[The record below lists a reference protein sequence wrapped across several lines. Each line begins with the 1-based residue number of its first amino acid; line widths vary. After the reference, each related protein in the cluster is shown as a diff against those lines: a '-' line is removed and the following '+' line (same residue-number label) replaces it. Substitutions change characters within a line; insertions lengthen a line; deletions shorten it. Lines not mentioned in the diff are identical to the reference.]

1 MNRHA
6 SALGF
11 VLLSIAI
18 AACSRSPEPAA
29 PSAPAP
35 VDPVAAA
42 AAAISASALE
52 RNIREL
58 SSDAFGGRKPDTP
71 GEQLTIELLEREFR
85 GLGLQPASGGSFVQE
100 VPLVELEAGPE
111 VRLGFSAGGSARP
124 TDLPYRERQV
134 IYSRRMDTAISVKDA
149 GVVFVGYGVNAP
161 ERGWNDYAGVD
172 VRGKVVLMLINDPGF
187 HANDP
192 ALFNGRAMT
201 YYGRWD
207 YKFDEAARQGAI
219 GALIIHDNEGA
230 TYPWRTVQ
238 NSWTGPTFHLPRE
251 DRGAALSAFQGWV
264 ANEAA
269 REMLAAAGAGLD
281 DLMRE
286 AGTSGFRAR
295 TLPLR
300 LSAGF
305 ANRVHEIR
313 SRNVAA
319 VLPGRERPDEAFIY
333 MAHWDHIGSRSDT
346 PPGEDG
352 IFNGALDNASGTAGL
367 IELARA
373 FRALPEAPRRSVLF
387 LAVTAEEQGL
397 LGSAWYAANPLIP
410 LAHTVGGLNMDGLNN
425 FGPTRDVTVVG
436 LGNST
441 LDAYL
446 ERALTPGRR
455 LEPHPYPER
464 GSFFRSDH
472 FELAKAG
479 VPMLFAGRGVDHVE
493 HGAEWGRAQDA
504 RYVAERYHGPEDEW
518 TDDWRLDGAVEDLQ
532 LFFRTGLAVA
542 DSADWPEWAAD
553 SEFRALREAQRGAA
567 TPGG

>member
-71 GEQLTIELLEREFR
+71 GEQFTIKLLEREFR
-85 GLGLQPASGGSFVQE
+85 GLGLQPANGGSFVQE

-251 DRGAALSAFQGWV
+251 DRGAALRAFQGWV

-286 AGTSGFRAR
+286 VGASGFRAR

-319 VLPGRERPDEAFIY
+319 V
-333 MAHWDHIGSRSDT
+333 
-346 PPGEDG
+346 
-352 IFNGALDNASGTAGL
+352 
-367 IELARA
+367 
-373 FRALPEAPRRSVLF
+373 
-387 LAVTAEEQGL
+387 
-397 LGSAWYAANPLIP
+397 
-410 LAHTVGGLNMDGLNN
+410 
-425 FGPTRDVTVVG
+425 
-436 LGNST
+436 
-441 LDAYL
+441 
-446 ERALTPGRR
+446 
-455 LEPHPYPER
+455 
-464 GSFFRSDH
+464 
-472 FELAKAG
+472 
-479 VPMLFAGRGVDHVE
+479 
-493 HGAEWGRAQDA
+493 
-504 RYVAERYHGPEDEW
+504 
-518 TDDWRLDGAVEDLQ
+518 
-532 LFFRTGLAVA
+532 
-542 DSADWPEWAAD
+542 
-553 SEFRALREAQRGAA
+553 
-567 TPGG
+567 